1 MDETKETRDGEAA
14 GDVAHLERVVYRRVE
29 RNICN
34 ICCTSEL
41 ADHWQTN
48 DASHLGARIDRSNRA
63 DRGAIL
69 NRSLISNHGKLA
81 PSQEARQG
89 GSR

>member
-1 MDETKETRDGEAA
+1 MDETKEMCDGEAA
-14 GDVAHLERVVYRRVE
+14 ADVAHLERVRSTH

-34 ICCTSEL
+34 IFVTSRRL
-41 ADHWQTN
+41 TN
-48 DASHLGARIDRSNRA
+48 YASHVDARIDRSTRA

-69 NRSLISNHGKLA
+69 NRSLIPDHGKLA
-81 PSQEARQG
+81 PPQEARQG